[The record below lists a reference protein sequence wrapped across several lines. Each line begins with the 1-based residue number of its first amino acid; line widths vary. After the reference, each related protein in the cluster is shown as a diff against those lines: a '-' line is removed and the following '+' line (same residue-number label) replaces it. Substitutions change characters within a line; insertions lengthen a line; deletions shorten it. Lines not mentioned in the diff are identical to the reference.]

1 VAAYSKICT
10 ILLSQGRIKEEH
22 QEFVF
27 DSLGSDQE
35 KEEFL
40 RKFRLGKQLVK
51 VLVKKCD
58 YREAFQEHIS
68 DGRIAEALKLGL
80 EHFRDFGFEK
90 ELLLPLHFT
99 EFERLLETLGL
110 TPRGDKQSRPYDSLP
125 GLPLKISS
133 ALSEWASM
141 RDQIRSS
148 NIRDVFLSLPEG
160 LHKDVLAILVGRS
173 SSGYMILSY

>member
-1 VAAYSKICT
+1 
-10 ILLSQGRIKEEH
+10 LSQGRIKEEH

-58 YREAFQEHIS
+58 HREAFQEHIS
-68 DGRIAEALKLGL
+68 DGRIAEALELGL
-80 EHFRDFGFEK
+80 EHFHDDPSVGSK

-99 EFERLLETLGL
+99 EFERLLETLGR
-110 TPRGDKQSRPYDSLP
+110 TPRGEKQSRPYDSLP

-133 ALSEWASM
+133 ALSEWASL
-141 RDQIRSS
+141 RDRIGSS
-148 NIRDVFLSLPEG
+148 KIWAVFLALPEG
-160 LHKDVLAILVGRS
+160 LHKDVLAILVGLL
-173 SSGYMILSY
+173 SSGYMIFSY